1 MSHKINTIIT
11 PTKTCLWSNPYTLI
25 TGRHRWLVCQYSTT
39 RVPFF
44 RKQRS
49 PWHRPVIR
57 DRGGNNEFGDYDVYY
72 HIQHPRSR
80 FSISISLYH
89 DSHRRM
95 RGRCILL
102 CKNTDSKHHRVMK
115 EAPTTEASQIHIYSN
130 VEDKNC
136 DKHTVRSER
145 INVEL
150 TLKLASRKLNCQSYC
165 CGYIFSRLY
174 YIGDI
179 RWKFTPSTLVLWS
192 PSCPL
197 QILPN
202 KQTWRTWASSPKST
216 VVQFIFD
223 KQGTP
228 TRGTEITYAI

>member
-1 MSHKINTIIT
+1 MCTII
-11 PTKTCLWSNPYTLI
+11 STLAVDLDSQLVSHYI
-25 TGRHRWLVCQYSTT
+25 TILIVEWEQ
-39 RVPFF
+39 
-44 RKQRS
+44 
-49 PWHRPVIR
+49 
-57 DRGGNNEFGDYDVYY
+57 GDAFCA
-72 HIQHPRSR
+72 RT
-80 FSISISLYH
+80 
-89 DSHRRM
+89 
-95 RGRCILL
+95 LL
-102 CKNTDSKHHRVMK
+102 LNITEWWKKL
-115 EAPTTEASQIHIYSN
+115 PTTEASQIHIYGN

-136 DKHTVRSER
+136 DKHIVRSER

-150 TLKLASRKLNCQSYC
+150 TLKLASRKSNCQSYC